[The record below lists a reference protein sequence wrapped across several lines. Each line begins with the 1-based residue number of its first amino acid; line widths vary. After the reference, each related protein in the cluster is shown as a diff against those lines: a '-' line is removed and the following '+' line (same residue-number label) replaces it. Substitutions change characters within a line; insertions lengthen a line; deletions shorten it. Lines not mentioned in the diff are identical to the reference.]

1 MSSGSEKDRIKTLRT
16 ALAKTVPGAYLTE
29 SRVVRR
35 VIREQYGFVQL
46 SAAIPHIESQIVSAD
61 CLNAHVHP
69 DELGLDDFSEIPAR
83 CILLSQPADSELNDL
98 SEEELLL
105 LLWRRLFH
113 ASIDRELTAAS
124 SPALQR
130 SFAQQKI
137 AELGQ
142 VEFDE
147 AHFVLRSEYR
157 LVDPVSRTEAIR
169 EFCATYLEF
178 LCFEPDLIQTWFPS
192 VPQELNIRH
201 LLPDSF
207 DFAGLLQQTRPP
219 GAREPDLTSHVARDE
234 AGLSRTRRD
243 WSLNLKIPA
252 SGRSFSR
259 AIRRSERATDR
270 GNTSAAIVYAM
281 SARQQAANAEQQK
294 QADDAVHQQIAFL
307 VRRLQRA
314 INFSPEESPAWQE
327 SFLELANNAIHGF
340 WNAEKR
346 LLYDIQKVC
355 LDHER
360 VTYKV
365 DLLTWMISGGK
376 RPLRRPLGSLREVMM
391 TRHLASAA
399 ARLVAVRLSGN
410 ERDRLN
416 RLLHNAARLAE
427 MQMRNRMRPIL
438 KQTFEEVGLAPSC
451 IPEEVASDKMIEDA
465 LDCITD
471 RGYLSMGYLRDSI
484 SRNDLKLPDLDEV
497 RDIWKGDHLL
507 RADDRLHLALD
518 GVYRKGEFYLRW
530 LQTTSS
536 IFFGNRTGQFATLF
550 LLIPF
555 GGAMVI
561 VEGVRH
567 MSHVIHGS
575 NHEEASARPAGELQ
589 LSSSE
594 PQLSAALGDITP
606 ATESRQDNPAPL
618 LLQQQSDQQ
627 TDNADNNSTGGPGTP
642 AATTSLTDP
651 AAEAVKPNADSPLEN
666 TAPTGIAENAAAGE
680 RPGDLA
686 ADQERLPTTTTEL
699 QTAADDEQANDE
711 QANELTDDADVSD
724 TAVMIEPPANAGDA
738 FGQIWQSRLES
749 ASWTISI
756 GFLLMALIHLPWL
769 RRYGLR
775 LLSSLLRQ
783 IRFVCITVPVTI
795 FHTAF
800 VQRIWK
806 NMYFVRSRRIFL
818 VPAAAAWLLLRGIP
832 GLLGFAGAG
841 LQQMLITA
849 TALSLVLNSRAG
861 RDVQEL
867 TWEWLGNVLQRLH
880 ARIFVALLDFIVD
893 IFRLFLNLIERLLY
907 AVDEWLRFHSEE
919 SWLSLVVKAL
929 LGVVWSFV
937 SFLVRIYVNLL
948 IEPTFH
954 PVKHFPVVTV
964 AHKMILPG
972 LIVIRG
978 TMVGFLGPYL
988 GPALAESVTWF
999 NIFFIPG
1006 IFGFIVWELKEN
1018 WRLYASNRA
1027 PVLTATPVGSHGE
1040 TVARLLRPGFHS
1052 GTLPKLFRRLRRL
1065 EKRTPSFRRFS
1076 RRRGLRDQLEHVED
1090 AIRNFTRREL
1100 IRLLQLCPVWGG
1112 TGIRCSSVRAAS
1124 NSFFVDL
1131 DCPLLGDEP
1140 LSLLFQEQSSWVVAG
1155 IAQPGWLSSAS
1166 TEQRNAFEHALE
1178 GFYRRSG
1185 VDMVREQLEAS
1196 LVHSHP
1202 YDIDS
1207 DGITIWPSG
1216 DFSSEITV
1224 DLTRKYRLRPLPA
1237 DRAQLAGIET
1247 ANKQQVLFAETY
1259 VEWRA
1264 WVQCWELR
1272 HNADSQP
1279 ADSLPAACM
1288 APTRTPVLD
1297 R

>member
-16 ALAKTVPGAYLTE
+16 VLAGTVPGAYLAE

-46 SAAIPHIESQIVSAD
+46 SAAIPHIESQIVSAE
-61 CLNAHVHP
+61 CLSTHVHP

-83 CILLSQPADSELNDL
+83 CILLSQPTDSELNDW
-98 SEEELLL
+98 SEEQLLL

-113 ASIDRELTAAS
+113 ASIDRELSETS

-157 LVDPVSRTEAIR
+157 LIDPVSRTEALR

-178 LCFEPDLIQTWFPS
+178 LCFEPDLIETWFPS
-192 VPQELNIRH
+192 VPQALNIRH

-219 GAREPDLTSHVARDE
+219 GAQEPDLTSHVARDE
-234 AGLSRTRRD
+234 AGLSRTRKD
-243 WSLNLKIPA
+243 WSLNLKIPS
-252 SGRSFSR
+252 SGRSFAR
-259 AIRRSERATDR
+259 AIRRSERATER
-270 GNTSAAIVYAM
+270 GNTSAAIVHAM
-281 SARQQAANAEQQK
+281 AARQLAASTEQQQ
-294 QADDAVHQQIAFL
+294 QANNAVQTQISFL

-314 INFSPEESPAWQE
+314 INFSQEESPAWQE
-327 SFLELANNAIHGF
+327 SFRELANNAIHGF

-365 DLLTWMISGGK
+365 DLLTWIMSRGK

-399 ARLVAVRLSGN
+399 ARLVSVRLSGN

-438 KQTFEEVGLAPSC
+438 KQTFEDVGLAPAS

-484 SRNDLKLPDLDEV
+484 SRNDLKLPDLDEI

-555 GGAMVI
+555 GGAIVI

-567 MSHVIHGS
+567 MSHVFHGS
-575 NHEEASARPAGELQ
+575 APAPASATTAGELQ

-594 PQLSAALGDITP
+594 PQISAAADDDAAADSVQTNAEPPP
-606 ATESRQDNPAPL
+606 A
-618 LLQQQSDQQ
+618 QQIQPEQQ
-627 TDNADNNSTGGPGTP
+627 TGSAGGVSDDRGAAAGNSTQPDD
-642 AATTSLTDP
+642 SRTDP
-651 AAEAVKPNADSPLEN
+651 AAEADPADSA
-666 TAPTGIAENAAAGE
+666 TAPAAAANDTQIAIVTGE
-680 RPGDLA
+680 NSETEQTEVPVDG
-686 ADQERLPTTTTEL
+686 PTDPTA
-699 QTAADDEQANDE
+699 TAAQQQSTATDQAVDN
-711 QANELTDDADVSD
+711 T
-724 TAVMIEPPANAGDA
+724 TAAVQQPVNAGDA

-775 LLSSLLRQ
+775 LLSSVLRQ
-783 IRFVCITVPVTI
+783 IRFLCVTVPITI
-795 FHTAF
+795 FHLPL
-800 VQRIWK
+800 VQQVWK
-806 NMYFVRSRRIFL
+806 NQHFIRFRRIIF
-818 VPAAAAWLLLRGIP
+818 VPGAAAWLLLRAVP
-832 GLLGFAGAG
+832 GLLGLAGAG
-841 LQQMLITA
+841 LQQTIVTA
-849 TALSLVLNSRAG
+849 TALSMVLNSRAG

-893 IFRLFLNLIERLLY
+893 IFRLVLNLIERLLY

-1065 EKRTPSFRRFS
+1065 EKRPPSFRRFS

-1155 IAQPGWLSSAS
+1155 IASPGWLTSAS
-1166 TEQRNAFEHALE
+1166 PEQRNAFEHALE

-1196 LVHSHP
+1196 LVHTHP

-1207 DGITIWPSG
+1207 EGITIWPAG
-1216 DFSSEITV
+1216 DFSSEVTV
-1224 DLTRKYRLRPLPA
+1224 DLTRKYRLRPMPA
-1237 DRAQLAGIET
+1237 ERARQAGIDT

-1259 VEWRA
+1259 VEWHA
-1264 WVQCWELR
+1264 WVQCWELPQ
-1272 HNADSQP
+1272 NADGQSDNP
-1279 ADSLPAACM
+1279 LPAACRST
-1288 APTRTPVLD
+1288 TRTPVLD